1 MKYIG
6 YILLLLSGLAG
17 YLGVRIWFVV
27 LLALLSA
34 FLFMSARQQNL
45 KETPQAPDQSML
57 MDGAYL
63 FLAGGRFVCRFSV
76 WSATWDRRIA
86 SNANRP
92 TPSHIR
98 PKHQACAAVK
108 A

>member
-6 YILLLLSGLAG
+6 YILLFLSGLAG

-63 FLAGGRFVCRFSV
+63 FLGQLLIMFAVYLIGYFIGSPGGGLFADFLSGQQPGT
-76 WSATWDRRIA
+76 AE
-86 SNANRP
+86 
-92 TPSHIR
+92 
-98 PKHQACAAVK
+98 
-108 A
+108 